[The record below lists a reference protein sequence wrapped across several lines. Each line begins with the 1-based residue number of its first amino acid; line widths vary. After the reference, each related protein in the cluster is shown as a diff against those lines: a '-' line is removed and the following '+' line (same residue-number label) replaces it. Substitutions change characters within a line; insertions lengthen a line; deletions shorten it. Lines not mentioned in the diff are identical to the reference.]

1 MDSEFNGRDA
11 SIKSRDFSNP
21 MYDAVGGPVDTPKG
35 GIYEVPAEM
44 IKGKNSQPIPNNF
57 NKF

>member
-11 SIKSRDFSNP
+11 SGKSRDFSNP
-21 MYDAVGGPVDTPKG
+21 MYDAVGGAVPPGKG

-44 IKGKNSQPIPNNF
+44 IKSEMRTVAY
-57 NKF
+57 

>member
-1 MDSEFNGRDA
+1 
-11 SIKSRDFSNP
+11 
-21 MYDAVGGPVDTPKG
+21 MYDAVGGPVETSKG

-44 IKGKNSQPIPNNF
+44 IKGKITQPIQKKI

>member
-1 MDSEFNGRDA
+1 
-11 SIKSRDFSNP
+11 

>member
-44 IKGKNSQPIPNNF
+44 IKGKILNQFETIS
-57 NKF
+57 KF

>member
-11 SIKSRDFSNP
+11 STKSRDFSNP
-21 MYDAVGGPVDTPKG
+21 MYAAVGGSVEAPKG

-44 IKGKNSQPIPNNF
+44 IKGIVIEV
-57 NKF
+57 